1 MCSKGQF
8 FKRRMPIKNI
18 GHTRGSFLRLRLA
31 LSVSQTGNGGKC
43 GGKTFE
49 HTKLRLAAT
58 VASGR
63 CAIDQCGGSNMGHRW
78 RCAQLAEL
86 EN

>member
-1 MCSKGQF
+1 
-8 FKRRMPIKNI
+8 MPIKNI
-18 GHTRGSFLRLRLA
+18 GHTRGSFLELRLA
-31 LSVSQTGNGGKC
+31 LSASQTGNGGKC

-63 CAIDQCGGSNMGHRW
+63 CTID
-78 RCAQLAEL
+78 
-86 EN
+86 